1 MTEPVAD
8 PRAVS
13 RMTEPAESAAA
24 LALDLV
30 AADPGQAAVHARRA
44 LDLARADRNPA
55 AKAMAYRALGL
66 AARELGD
73 LAAGLAALH
82 QAVRVASL
90 AGLDA
95 AAAQA
100 RMSRA
105 FVLLSQGRTSAALRD
120 ASASVASL
128 RGLDRARALAQ
139 HGLIL
144 QRAGRLDEA
153 LGVYATALSGL
164 RRHDDRLWE
173 AKLRNNRAILHTY
186 QGHLRRAKTDITLAE
201 QLYAALDLPR
211 AQAGAHWNLG
221 FIEGRGGDIPAALT
235 ALDAVAETYR
245 KADLPVAALLLD
257 TGEVL
262 LAAGLATE
270 AGQVVGD
277 AVAELSRLG
286 HATDLAE
293 AHLLLARAQLA
304 AGAAAQ
310 ASRTAIVARRSFAR
324 QQRPNWAAM
333 ALYVSIRASW
343 ASGERS
349 GRLMRS
355 ARAAA
360 ARLEEAGWASAALDV
375 RLLAARIAIDLGRL
389 ELARTQLRAA
399 ARARR
404 SVHVDRRAQAWH
416 ALALLRQQSG
426 DRRGARAAVSA
437 GLDAAERH
445 RALLGATELR
455 MLVAGQV
462 AELASLGV
470 ALAIADGA
478 APRVL
483 RAAERHRAAT
493 LRMRPVLPPADDTH
507 ASLLAQLRMAA
518 AETES
523 AQLAGAP
530 VQALS
535 RRQQALEERLLRYLR
550 HAPGDPGAPSPAGT
564 DALAAALADRVLVEY
579 VESAGELYAVV
590 LSAGRYTLRALG
602 PAAPVAADLESLRFA
617 CQRRL
622 TGHGSAAS
630 LAAAAQLADRTAARL
645 DAALLAPLAPALLS
659 QPTSHPL
666 VIVPSGKLQ
675 SLPWSMLPSCAARP
689 VTVAPSAASWLTA
702 RSAAI
707 ATPATETAPT
717 PGPTPAAGAARPA
730 ATATA
735 GAAGRVVLVAGPDVP
750 AAAAELDALAALYP
764 GATVL
769 AGHDATIGAVLA
781 ALDGAEVAHVAAHGR
796 FRADNPLF
804 SALVLADGPLTVYDL
819 ERLRRAPR
827 TIMLA
832 ACDSGLSPVR
842 PGDEMTGLAAA
853 LLAVGASTVVAPLLP
868 LPDQVSEIL
877 ARRWHQLVSAGSTP
891 AAALA
896 AVRTQNNSQH
906 RSQDQGQADSQD
918 GGAAAALV
926 CLGYGG

>member
-1 MTEPVAD
+1 
-8 PRAVS
+8 
-13 RMTEPAESAAA
+13 MTEPAESAAA

-55 AKAMAYRALGL
+55 AKSMAYRALGL

-730 ATATA
+730 TAGPATAGPATA